1 MRWTGGVGV
10 AGGAG
15 GAAAD
20 VRGDTGGGVP
30 PEAGDGRVCV
40 CSGREEVAARRWTG
54 GWAPVGVP
62 GRPVGAEGRFAGR
75 AGSAASPE
83 EGGGVTWAAAR
94 WTGAVGVLG
103 AGPSAGAP
111 AGVAD
116 ERAGGASTV
125 RSVRSLRSV
134 RWTGDAGR
142 EAPAAGVGA
151 GADEDAGAGDDAA
164 GPRAARC
171 TGRSD
176 AALPLAGADGL
187 PGAGAA
193 AGAGAV
199 RGGVLDAG
207 AVPES
212 GPAADT
218 ARCTGSSPAAP
229 AGAAPAR
236 GTARWAG
243 AGAEPGAGSAGL
255 RDGVSPSAPE
265 RETGGPRPA
274 RGRVARWTGGP
285 GGAESGAVGRR
296 SPEGAGGAA
305 GAEAA
310 RAVGAGP
317 EGGVA
322 ARPAAAGV
330 PLPDSCALRCTGVPD
345 DEAGRFRTGAGAGAG
360 AGAVPGSPAARCP
373 DVPDGGAGRF
383 CARGGVAAP
392 EPGSRVV
399 RCTGAADGD
408 VPRP

>member
-1 MRWTGGVGV
+1 MAGGV
-10 AGGAG
+10 
-15 GAAAD
+15 AAD
-20 VRGDTGGGVP
+20 LRGDTGGGVP
-30 PEAGDGRVCV
+30 PETGDVRVCV
-40 CSGREEVAARRWTG
+40 CSGREGVAARRWTG

-62 GRPVGAEGRFAGR
+62 GRPVGAEGRFAGP

-83 EGGGVTWAAAR
+83 DGGGVTWAAAR
-94 WTGAVGVLG
+94 CTGAVGVLG

-111 AGVAD
+111 AGYAD
-116 ERAGGASTV
+116 ERAGGASPV
-125 RSVRSLRSV
+125 RSV

-142 EAPAAGVGA
+142 EAPAAGVGAGA

-176 AALPLAGADGL
+176 AALPVAGADGF
-187 PGAGAA
+187 PGAGAG

-218 ARCTGSSPAAP
+218 ARCTGSSPVVS
-229 AGAAPAR
+229 AGAAPDR

-243 AGAEPGAGSAGL
+243 AGAGAEPGARLAGL
-255 RDGVSPSAPE
+255 RDAVSPSAPE

-296 SPEGAGGAA
+296 SPEGAGCAA
-305 GAEAA
+305 GAEAV

-322 ARPAAAGV
+322 ARRAAGSEASGV

-360 AGAVPGSPAARCP
+360 PGAAAVPGSPVARCP
-373 DVPDGGAGRF
+373 DVPDGDVPRP
-383 CARGGVAAP
+383 CAPGDGAAP
-392 EPGSRVV
+392 VPDSRVV
-399 RCTGAADGD
+399 RCTGVPDGD
-408 VPRP
+408 EPRP